1 MVGRRGYN
9 QATRLFVIGTLA
21 AEFLEH
27 AKAEK
32 PENYNSLTQE
42 VITEGR
48 SQENSGGQ
56 AQELTY
62 STITNSRGKLYFEMM
77 LTLEGDEVLDKY
89 VI

>member
-21 AEFLEH
+21 AECLEY
-27 AKAEK
+27 AMAEK

-48 SQENSGGQ
+48 TQQNGG
-56 AQELTY
+56 
-62 STITNSRGKLYFEMM
+62 G
-77 LTLEGDEVLDKY
+77 
-89 VI
+89 

>member
-21 AEFLEH
+21 AEFVEH

-48 SQENSGGQ
+48 TQQNGGGQ

-77 LTLEGDEVLDKY
+77 LNLEGEEVRDKY